1 MINFTTF
8 GEDHLA
14 VLISLALTSA
24 LIIMAGKRG
33 TPETKDII
41 AKGLAVTLI
50 VQEMAMHV
58 EAAITGLW
66 TIQTYLPVH
75 MCSLSIYLTGYALW
89 TRRDMIFQT
98 CYYWSIGAVHAL
110 ATPNIESFFSPFRV
124 VQFFTSHGLIV
135 MGVLY
140 LTFVYNMKAT
150 WHGLHL
156 VMGITI
162 AVTAF
167 AGFVN
172 WLIDANYMFLCEK
185 PVGENILHMM
195 PPWPWYIGILIIVV
209 AAHFYLFYLPFRI
222 AELRLKRN
230 N

>member
-1 MINFTTF
+1 
-8 GEDHLA
+8 
-14 VLISLALTSA
+14 
-24 LIIMAGKRG
+24 
-33 TPETKDII
+33 
-41 AKGLAVTLI
+41 
-50 VQEMAMHV
+50 
-58 EAAITGLW
+58 
-66 TIQTYLPVH
+66 
-75 MCSLSIYLTGYALW
+75 
-89 TRRDMIFQT
+89 
-98 CYYWSIGAVHAL
+98 
-110 ATPNIESFFSPFRV
+110 
-124 VQFFTSHGLIV
+124 

-209 AAHFYLFYLPFRI
+209 ACALLSSFIYPL
-222 AELRLKRN
+222 ELLSYD
-230 N
+230 